1 MTDTDK
7 DDQTQGESQR
17 SVFYTD
23 WRFYLIL
30 AYVAIMLFFLL
41 AELDV
46 PKGLLHAYRATNQ
59 VIVLV
64 TLLFVPFF
72 LFLASSVVQKFKLR
86 LPNGQEI
93 EVELGKISS
102 TAQKLDRKI
111 DEQSSIV
118 SKTTKNLVGRVDM
131 AEQALLPI
139 ILGTNP
145 TSRQRLE
152 KGELII
158 GSKEFAE
165 QQIVSNVIAAL
176 VRRELSEAGIRV
188 KRRIPNGSSYKN
200 FADLRY
206 GWIDGYV
213 EYAGTGMMLM
223 MQLDEFFDQNYTLEQ
238 TVAKLDQMSRERFGI
253 AWLKPIGLH
262 NEYVLVLDRKISEK
276 YKVTKIS
283 QLLAVCDKVD
293 FCFTLEFYN
302 RRDGLDRLRQKYQL
316 SFRREFDVGIDER
329 YRMMEQGQAQLTSG
343 FATDPEIEDSSY
355 VVLDDDDGIFPD
367 YHAVPVFRVEALE
380 RIHGLEDAI
389 NSLENTI
396 DNRCMMG
403 MIKECHR
410 SGNGTT
416 VVRGIAERFTDE
428 LLDDANRNTT
438 V

>member
-1 MTDTDK
+1 MLRRLV
-7 DDQTQGESQR
+7 ES
-17 SVFYTD
+17 
-23 WRFYLIL
+23 
-30 AYVAIMLFFLL
+30 
-41 AELDV
+41 
-46 PKGLLHAYRATNQ
+46 
-59 VIVLV
+59 
-64 TLLFVPFF
+64 
-72 LFLASSVVQKFKLR
+72 AS
-86 LPNGQEI
+86 
-93 EVELGKISS
+93 
-102 TAQKLDRKI
+102 
-111 DEQSSIV
+111 
-118 SKTTKNLVGRVDM
+118 
-131 AEQALLPI
+131 
-139 ILGTNP
+139 
-145 TSRQRLE
+145 
-152 KGELII
+152 
-158 GSKEFAE
+158 
-165 QQIVSNVIAAL
+165 
-176 VRRELSEAGIRV
+176 
-188 KRRIPNGSSYKN
+188 
-200 FADLRY
+200 
-206 GWIDGYV
+206 
-213 EYAGTGMMLM
+213 
-223 MQLDEFFDQNYTLEQ
+223 TLEQ

-293 FCFTLEFYN
+293 FCFTLEFFN

-343 FATDPEIEDSSY
+343 FATDPEIEDGSY
-355 VVLDDDDGIFPD
+355 VVLEDDDGIFPD
-367 YHAVPVFRVEALE
+367 YHAVPEFRVEALE